1 MNKPKRVQGAHISP
15 RQFRELHLS
24 LLDIMS
30 AMNRPERDEYLVRAA
45 GISLERSLFPLL
57 IGVERVGP
65 LALVDLAQRV
75 GRDYTTVSRQVS
87 RLEALGLVV
96 REANSV
102 DRRVRKVR
110 ITPQGKRMTDRLDAA
125 RQRIGRRIFEAWEP
139 RDVDALLR
147 LMRKFADAL
156 NAEPSRRRPS

>member
-1 MNKPKRVQGAHISP
+1 
-15 RQFRELHLS
+15 

-87 RLEALGLVV
+87 KLEASGLVV
-96 REANSV
+96 REAHSV

-110 ITPQGKRMTDRLDAA
+110 ITPRGKGMTDRLDAA
-125 RQRIGRRIFEAWEP
+125 RQRIGRRIFESWEP
-139 RDVDALLR
+139 QDVEALMR

-156 NAEPSRRRPS
+156 NAEPPRRRPS